1 MTAPTIPV
9 FDAKRQYESIRDEI
23 DAAVRGALAS
33 GWYILGEQLAAFER
47 EFGAFLGGDAKCAG
61 VANGTD
67 AIRLALE
74 ALEVPRGAEV
84 VTAANTAIPTAMAI
98 VDGGYR
104 LRLADVDTKTWNL
117 DPCAFEAAIGPN
129 TAAAVPV
136 HLYGRAPFMNA
147 ILETARA
154 RGVKIVED
162 CAQAHGGTYFD
173 AVSGTDRL
181 AGTLG
186 DAGAFSFYPTKNL
199 GAYGDGGLV
208 ASRDEAVIERVK
220 LLRHYGQ
227 SSRYEASVAGINS
240 RLDELQ
246 AAILRVKLA
255 RLAAWTE
262 RRRAIA
268 KVYKAAFADLP
279 LERPGCPPGGNCV
292 YHLFVVAVEERDAFI
307 AHLTARGIATQI
319 HYPIPIHL
327 QPAFRD
333 LGYARGDF
341 PVSERLAGRVVSLPL
356 FPEMTDA
363 EVERVAGAV
372 RSFFGAGAK

>member
-1 MTAPTIPV
+1 MTEAPIPV
-9 FDAKRQYESIRDEI
+9 FDAKRQYESIREEI
-23 DAAVRGALAS
+23 DAAVRGALES

-47 EFGAFLGGDAKCAG
+47 EFGAFLADAHCAG
-61 VANGTD
+61 VGNGTD

-74 ALEVPRGAEV
+74 ALDVPRGAEV
-84 VTAANTAIPTAMAI
+84 ITAANTAIPTAMAI
-98 VDGGYR
+98 VDGGFR
-104 LRLADVDTKTWNL
+104 LRLADVETKTWNL
-117 DPCAFEAAIGPN
+117 DPCAFENAITAN

-173 AVSGTDRL
+173 AM

-208 ASRDEAVIERVK
+208 ASRDAAVIERVK

-227 SSRYEASVAGINS
+227 KTRYEASAIGINS
-240 RLDELQ
+240 RLDEVQ
-246 AAILRVKLA
+246 AAILRVKLTH
-255 RLAAWTE
+255 LAAWTE

-268 KVYKAAFADLP
+268 KIYKAAFAGLP

-292 YHLFVVAVEERDAFI
+292 YHLFVVAVEDRDAFI
-307 AHLTARGIATQI
+307 AHLGARGIGTQI

-333 LGYARGDF
+333 LGYSRGDF
-341 PVSERLAGRVVSLPL
+341 PVSERLAGRVVSIPL
-356 FPEMTDA
+356 FPEMTDG
-363 EVERVAGAV
+363 EVERVARAV
-372 RSFFGAGAK
+372 RSYFGSGN